1 MPEHP
6 SDDGLTTAPY
16 RSGFDNHPLPMC
28 RWIGIAEAADLAF
41 LVVHQPAD
49 AIFRRVSVDKWSV
62 FVGHRWSLATI
73 RIRLVAD

>member
-1 MPEHP
+1 
-6 SDDGLTTAPY
+6 
-16 RSGFDNHPLPMC
+16 MC
-28 RWIGIAEAADLAF
+28 RWIGVAEAADLAF

-62 FVGHRWSLATI
+62 FVGHRWSLATL